1 MLYFACNSSGN
12 GNTYKVTPVLTTAYD
27 KGLPEQQIIDKSIAV
42 LRKRFEFAGEEA
54 DIKQGRGNFI
64 EITTPVGDSLIND
77 YLIRGQAGFY
87 KVVPFDSM
95 EVMLSGADEQ
105 LREASPENGKKFFS
119 EYLLWYEGTGR
130 APLCPVEKK
139 DELLD
144 LLNKSAEIPAIANH
158 TWFLGGGIIKYEGYV
173 DALPLYCLEK
183 KPAITGDVIVDAAFE
198 PDEMGNRNIM
208 LTFNDEGKEQFS
220 TLTAGSIGKKIAI
233 TVDSMVYTAPV
244 VQAEITEGRAIITGH
259 EDLNKTKILAYI
271 IKAGPLPCLFTVEKI
286 TE

>member
-1 MLYFACNSSGN
+1 
-12 GNTYKVTPVLTTAYD
+12 
-27 KGLPEQQIIDKSIAV
+27 
-42 LRKRFEFAGEEA
+42 
-54 DIKQGRGNFI
+54 
-64 EITTPVGDSLIND
+64 
-77 YLIRGQAGFY
+77 
-87 KVVPFDSM
+87 
-95 EVMLSGADEQ
+95 
-105 LREASPENGKKFFS
+105 
-119 EYLLWYEGTGR
+119 
-130 APLCPVEKK
+130 
-139 DELLD
+139 
-144 LLNKSAEIPAIANH
+144 
-158 TWFLGGGIIKYEGYV
+158 V